1 MRLLAIDTALGACQ
15 AVVTDGEAVLA
26 VRSEFMHR
34 GQQER
39 LGPMVA
45 EVMHEA
51 GLAFADLDRIG
62 VTAGPGSF
70 TGLRVGLAFAKGLAL
85 ARALPC
91 VGVGSLDALAA
102 SAPPGSSAVAAA
114 IDGRRGQVYLRLFP
128 AGGPPG
134 EAEALETADA
144 GRRLEAFA
152 AAAGLVLV
160 GSGAPLLAAFR
171 PEAEVLP
178 LAAPD
183 PAALARLAAAAPEGA
198 GPPRPI
204 YLRAPD
210 ARLPS

>member
-1 MRLLAIDTALGACQ
+1 MKLLAIDTALGACQ

-26 VRSEFMHR
+26 VRSELMHR

-45 EVMHEA
+45 ELMREA
-51 GLAFADLDRIG
+51 NLGFGDLDRIG

-91 VGVGSLDALAA
+91 VGVGALDALAA
-102 SAPPGSSAVAAA
+102 
-114 IDGRRGQVYLRLFP
+114 
-128 AGGPPG
+128 
-134 EAEALETADA
+134 TADA
-144 GRRLEAFA
+144 GRLLEAFA
-152 AAAGLVLV
+152 FAARLVLV
-160 GSGAPLLAAFR
+160 GSGAPLVAAFR

-183 PAALARLAAAAPEGA
+183 PVALARLAAAAPEGE

>member
-1 MRLLAIDTALGACQ
+1 MKLLAIDTALGACQ

-26 VRSEFMHR
+26 VRSELMHR

-45 EVMHEA
+45 ELMREA
-51 GLAFADLDRIG
+51 NLGFGDLDRIG

-91 VGVGSLDALAA
+91 VGVGALDALAA
-102 SAPPGSSAVAAA
+102 SAPAGSSAVAAV
-114 IDGRRGQVYLRLFP
+114 IDGRRGEVYLRLFP
-128 AGGPPG
+128 PGGPPD
-134 EAEALETADA
+134 EAEALEIADA
-144 GRRLEAFA
+144 GRLLEAFA
-152 AAAGLVLV
+152 FAARLVLV
-160 GSGAPLLAAFR
+160 GSGAPLVAAFR

-183 PAALARLAAAAPEGA
+183 PVALARLAAAAPEGE